1 MHGRHQFLPKTWV
14 SRGTLCMQS
23 LLKRQFE
30 RMSLSEY
37 LQGLHVFFC
46 TISFEEW
53 LRQAREGDEKDLL
66 LGKPASP

>member
-1 MHGRHQFLPKTWV
+1 
-14 SRGTLCMQS
+14 MQS